1 MEEKNNGI
9 DLLVL
14 LTRFTVALRKVWILL
29 LIVPVLSGLFF
40 YNRSKNSFVP
50 MYEAKA
56 YFTVE
61 SGYQAED
68 ILTSTQPFFDQYAA
82 VQLAEAFPL
91 LLNTDVMRDYVLQEM
106 ESGWINGSA
115 SAQTLVDTHML
126 VLTVQSTDPEDAFA
140 YLEAIIAS
148 YPKVAVFMVDYP
160 QIKIVGE
167 PEVPVEPYN
176 SFNPVSPT
184 VKGVILGVGLC
195 LALAAVM
202 ALSSTTFQTADELKK
217 AVNLSVLVTLPKVA
231 KKERRSKERTEES
244 LLKDPNMKESL
255 RGLRVKVKKM
265 LDGDKKIVVVTS
277 TLSGEGKTTVAMN
290 FAMSLVRDGK
300 KVLLVDGDLRKQSIG
315 VLLGCTET
323 PGGLLD
329 CMENSSLDPMSLI
342 CKHEG
347 LDFISGNSTTK
358 RNYSLGGGNVRRILD
373 GLAEQYDYVIV
384 DAPPVEA
391 VSDAAALARCGD
403 CVLYVVKQNYV
414 RRNQLI
420 NAVTAMHSK
429 DVKIAGCVFN
439 GVAHSGRR
447 YGYGYGYGYGYN
459 YGYGYGYGY
468 KKYGYG
474 KYGKYGY
481 SKYAKE
487 AENQED

>member
-1 MEEKNNGI
+1 MEEKNQGI
-9 DLLVL
+9 DLFL
-14 LTRFTVALRKVWILL
+14 LLSRFLMALKRIWILL
-29 LIVPVLSGLFF
+29 LILPVVAGFFF
-40 YNRSKNSFVP
+40 YNRAKNSFVP

-68 ILTSTQPFFDQYAA
+68 ILATKTYFDQYAA
-82 VQLAEAFPL
+82 VQLADSFPL
-91 LLNTDVMRDYVLQEM
+91 LLNTDVMMDFVRLEID
-106 ESGWINGSA
+106 SGIINGIA
-115 SAQTLVDTHML
+115 KAETLVDTNML
-126 VLTVQSTDPEDAFA
+126 VLTVRSTDREDAFA

-148 YPKVAVFMVDYP
+148 YPKVAVYMVDYP
-160 QIKIVGE
+160 QIKIVGN
-167 PEVPVEPYN
+167 PEAPTDPYN
-176 SFNPVSPT
+176 SFDPISPT
-184 VKGVILGVGLC
+184 AKGALLGLGAGVV
-195 LALAAVM
+195 LALLI
-202 ALSSTTFQTADELKK
+202 ALSTTTFQTADELKNV
-217 AVNLSVLVTLPKVA
+217 VNLPVLVTLPKVDR
-231 KKERRSKERTEES
+231 KVRRSKEQTDKS

-255 RGLRVKVKKM
+255 RGMRVKVKKM
-265 LDGDKKIVVVTS
+265 LEGGKKIIVITS
-277 TLSGEGKTTVAMN
+277 TVSGEGKTTVAMN

-315 VLLGCTET
+315 AILGQTET
-323 PGGLLD
+323 SGGLMD
-329 CMENSSLDPMSLI
+329 CLENSSLDPRSLI
-342 CKHEG
+342 RSHEG
-347 LDFISGNSTTK
+347 LDFISGTSTNK
-358 RNYSLGGGNVRRILD
+358 RHYSLAAGNLHRILD
-373 GLAEQYDYVIV
+373 GLAENYDYLVV
-384 DAPPVEA
+384 DAPPGEA
-391 VSDAAALARCGD
+391 VSDAAALSRCAD

-414 RRNQLI
+414 RRDQLI

-459 YGYGYGYGY
+459 YGYSYGYGY

-487 AENQED
+487 EAENEQ